1 MTNPA
6 IGALGLLV
14 VLVLIAVRIPI
25 GVALGVVA
33 VLGLAL
39 LRNLGVAMN
48 VMQQT
53 PFEVAANWGLSA
65 IPMFVLMGAIAHN
78 SGISLALFRAAR
90 LWTSKLPGGLAVAT
104 NVASAGFAA
113 ASGSSV
119 ATAATMARLAIPEM
133 LKAGYDKGL
142 AAGVVASSGT
152 LGALIPPSIM
162 FVIYGVFAEVS
173 ITKLLMAG
181 ILPGLLTALVY
192 GVMIVARAWWDP
204 SIAPPV
210 RIEAEDGG
218 SIWRARWLSLIPVW
232 PVLVLIFGIIGGLY
246 AGLFTPTEA
255 GAGGAL
261 LACIIAVSQRRLTA
275 EVVKTSVLETVS
287 TTASLLFVA
296 YGAVMFAK
304 FLALSMLPVYLGD
317 MIRAM
322 ELGHYELV
330 LAATVIYL
338 ILGMFLDPLG
348 VLLLSLPIMQPM
360 FEAVG
365 ADPIWLGVIV
375 VKFIEIGL
383 LTPPVGFN
391 VYVVKSAVGDAIP
404 LGTIFRGVG
413 WFLACEVVVM
423 TLLIVYPQISLY
435 LPNRM

>member
-6 IGALGLLV
+6 IGALGLV
-14 VLVLIAVRIPI
+14 AVLILIAVRIPI

-33 VLGLAL
+33 VLGIAI
-39 LRNLGVAMN
+39 LRNMNVAMS

-65 IPMFVLMGAIAHN
+65 IPMFILMGAITHN
-78 SGISLALFRAAR
+78 SGISLALFKAAR
-90 LWTSKLPGGLAVAT
+90 LWTSRLPGGLAVAT

-119 ATAATMARLAIPEM
+119 ATAATMGRLAIPEM

-181 ILPGLLTALVY
+181 LLPGLLTALVY
-192 GVMIVARAWWDP
+192 ALMIIGRAWWNP
-204 SIAPPV
+204 AIAPPV
-210 RIEAEDGG
+210 RIEAEGG
-218 SIWRARWLSLIPVW
+218 RSIWAARWLSLLPVW
-232 PVLVLIFGIIGGLY
+232 PVLVLILGIIGGLY
-246 AGLFTPTEA
+246 GGFFTPTEA

-261 LACIIAVSQRRLTA
+261 LAMAIAGSQRRLNLR
-275 EVVKTSVLETVS
+275 VIRTSVLEAAT

-296 YGAVMFAK
+296 YGAVMFSK

-322 ELGHYELV
+322 ELSPYELV
-330 LAATVIYL
+330 LAASLIYL

-360 FEAVG
+360 FAAAG

-391 VYVVKSAVGDAIP
+391 VYVVKSVVGDTIP

-413 WFLACEVVVM
+413 WFLACEVVIM
-423 TLLIVYPQISLY
+423 TLLVIYPQISLF
-435 LPNRM
+435 LPNNM